1 MTKVRRGPGEG
12 GLGRPVGPS
21 MRQRRAVPSRMSTR
35 RWPVPLGAI
44 LVHLGIGSV
53 YA

>member
-1 MTKVRRGPGEG
+1 
-12 GLGRPVGPS
+12 
-21 MRQRRAVPSRMSTR
+21 MSTR